1 MSDNRSFLL
10 LEPDTE
16 PALHQVPNYLRLLQA
31 YRSYV
36 EQSISAHTCA
46 LSLQEI
52 TRPALRG
59 LNLPGVHP
67 RLTVQQE
74 QLIQAP
80 TCRLNQSVKEML
92 QALDSGDRAGLAMH
106 FQEASTC
113 FQELSRIRLS

>member
-16 PALHQVPNYLRLLQA
+16 PAVNQVPNYLRLLQA

-36 EQSISAHTCA
+36 EQAISAQTCA

-59 LNLPGVHP
+59 LNVPGVHA
-67 RLTVQQE
+67 RLTAQQD
-74 QLIQAP
+74 QLLQAP
-80 TCRLNQSVKEML
+80 TGRLNQSVQEML

-106 FQEASTC
+106 FQEASSC
-113 FQELSRIRLS
+113 FQELSKIRLS